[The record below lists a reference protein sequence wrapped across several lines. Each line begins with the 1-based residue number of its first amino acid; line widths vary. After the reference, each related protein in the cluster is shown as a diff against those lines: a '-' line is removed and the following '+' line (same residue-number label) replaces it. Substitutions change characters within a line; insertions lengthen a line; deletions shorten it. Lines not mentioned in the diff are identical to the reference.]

1 MSNIFCS
8 KCKRDP
14 ALYKVATGFSK
25 TRNPDGTDEIV
36 CHHCYRKDRFGV
48 GMFKNTK
55 ELNLSNDCVGIDN
68 CAVCYI
74 TIYSE
79 SWMTK
84 MKNIFIS
91 AGKFDTQK
99 IQWYSDMPRI
109 HTMRSIYGFST
120 NYCNSCETYAC
131 ELLGIKARELKAKPI
146 KIFGN
151 LPDDMQREIISFV
164 GEKPRKYLL
173 FAEIIQPFVRKF
185 ERLLMKFKRTD
196 LVAVAERLKRDNVC
210 KNQKIDRVWCKGAIQ
225 SFIREG
231 MELEQMRLEVFRST
245 AIQELNLSY
254 FTGEDAD
261 EEESESVFDKVM
273 ETIYHIKIAL
283 GK

>member
-1 MSNIFCS
+1 MSKQICS

-14 ALYKVATGFSK
+14 TLYKIATGFSK
-25 TRNPDGTDEIV
+25 LRNSDGTDQIV
-36 CHHCYRKDRFGV
+36 CHHCYSKDAFGLKA
-48 GMFKNTK
+48 FKN
-55 ELNLSNDCVGIDN
+55 EQNLNLSNDCVGIDN
-68 CAVCYI
+68 CVACYE

-79 SWMTK
+79 AWMTK

-99 IQWYSDMPRI
+99 IQWYADMPRI
-109 HTMRSIYGFST
+109 HTIRNSYGFSV
-120 NYCNSCETYAC
+120 NHCNCCEGYART
-131 ELLGIKARELKAKPI
+131 LLGDVTREFKRKPI

-173 FAEIIQPFVRKF
+173 FTEIIQPFVRKF
-185 ERLLMKFKRTD
+185 ERLLMKFKRPD
-196 LVAVAERLKRDNVC
+196 LVAVAERLKRENVC
-210 KNQKIDRVWCKGAIQ
+210 RNKKIDRVWCKGAIQ

-245 AIQELNLSY
+245 AIQELNLS
-254 FTGEDAD
+254 FFSNED
-261 EEESESVFDKVM
+261 ESVFDKVI
-273 ETIYHIKIAL
+273 ETIRRIKLAL
-283 GK
+283 AI

>member
-1 MSNIFCS
+1 
-8 KCKRDP
+8 
-14 ALYKVATGFSK
+14 
-25 TRNPDGTDEIV
+25 
-36 CHHCYRKDRFGV
+36 
-48 GMFKNTK
+48 
-55 ELNLSNDCVGIDN
+55 
-68 CAVCYI
+68 
-74 TIYSE
+74 
-79 SWMTK
+79 
-84 MKNIFIS
+84 
-91 AGKFDTQK
+91 
-99 IQWYSDMPRI
+99 
-109 HTMRSIYGFST
+109 
-120 NYCNSCETYAC
+120 
-131 ELLGIKARELKAKPI
+131 
-146 KIFGN
+146 
-151 LPDDMQREIISFV
+151 MQREIISFV
-164 GEKPRKYLL
+164 GEKPRKYIL
-173 FAEIIQPFVRKF
+173 FAEVIQPFVRKF

-283 GK
+283 GI